1 MIEHFFVPELLR
13 MNNLNTT
20 FFQQDGATAHTAR
33 DTMATLRQLFT
44 NRLISR
50 FGDVLWLARSPDLT
64 APDYFLW
71 GYLKEKVY
79 SRRLHTIPDLKMAIQ
94 EEIRA
99 IPNDM
104 IQRVMTNFRERLQ
117 QCIDTNGGHLRDV
130 IFKK

>member
-1 MIEHFFVPELLR
+1 MEL
-13 MNNLNTT
+13 
-20 FFQQDGATAHTAR
+20 QQPTAR
-33 DTMATLRQLFT
+33 DTMATLHQLFT

-50 FGDVLWLARSPDLT
+50 FGDVLWPARSPDLT